1 VRLLFVSSD
10 FLPTIGGISLM
21 VHGLAEACVELGHE
35 VLVLAPG
42 SGYKVDAS
50 LPYQVIRDPV
60 RPARRWRRV
69 ARLLDDRRTN
79 GRVREIVEEYAPDAI
94 LLGVY
99 QRYAEACLRARQRF
113 GIPVGGL
120 VHGLDVVSVL
130 GRRPSRLV
138 SLLGALGSPARE
150 RVLAYLLRADRIFA
164 NSSVTSAHVERLCGR
179 KPLTIGCGVS
189 AAVLPTMTGM
199 EQALQER
206 PAVRGRLGLKEVP
219 TVGFL
224 GRLVPRK
231 NVEAILQSLSVLPE
245 CNALIVGDGPAR
257 SHLESLAKDLGV
269 SERAIFVGE
278 VAEQSKWDYLRA
290 MDVFC
295 LPSREVAG
303 YNFEG
308 FGIAFLE
315 ATVAGVPVV
324 GGHSGGIPDVVAH
337 ERTGLLADPDD
348 WREVASCLRRML
360 ENRDLAADCVH
371 AAQTQLRVRFT
382 WPVIA
387 QRIVDELRAAA
398 SGATDLPSPGSN
410 A

>member
-1 VRLLFVSSD
+1 MRLLFVSSD

-35 VLVLAPG
+35 VVVLAPG
-42 SGYKVDAS
+42 SGNGIDPS
-50 LPYQVIRDPV
+50 LPYPVIRDTR
-60 RPARRWRRV
+60 RPARRWQRV
-69 ARLLDDRRTN
+69 ARLLDERRTN
-79 GRVREIVEEYAPDAI
+79 SRVNDIVRDFAPEAI

-99 QRYAEACLRARQRF
+99 KRYAAACLRVRERF

-138 SLLGALGSPARE
+138 SLLGALGSPNRE
-150 RVLAYLLRADRIFA
+150 RVLAYLLHADRIFA
-164 NSSVTSAHVERLCGR
+164 NSSATSAHVERLCGR
-179 KPLTIGCGVS
+179 RPLTIGCGVR

-199 EQALQER
+199 EQAMRER
-206 PAVRGRLGLKEVP
+206 PAIRVRLGLRDVP
-219 TVGFL
+219 TIGFL
-224 GRLVPRK
+224 GRLVARK
-231 NVEAILQSLSVLPE
+231 NVEAVLESLSVLPE

-257 SHLESLAKDLGV
+257 THLQSLARDLGV
-269 SERAIFVGE
+269 DDRAIFVGE
-278 VAEQSKWDYLRA
+278 VSEQSKWDYLRA

-324 GGHSGGIPDVVAH
+324 GGRSGGIPDVVAH

-348 WREVASCLRRML
+348 WRDVAGCLRRML
-360 ENRDLAADCVH
+360 ENRDLAASCVR
-371 AAQTQLRVRFT
+371 AAQAQLRIQFT

-387 QRIVDELRAAA
+387 QRIIDELRAAA
-398 SGATDLPSPGSN
+398 VAIP
-410 A
+410 